1 MSRAKSLLSW
11 FDRVRTSREDPMLCR
26 FDTLRGVQANPSDP
40 TVPVFFVRRRVRAA

>member
-26 FDTLRGVQANPSDP
+26 FDTLRGVQADPSDP